1 MERAGAAAC
10 CSSLGSAGGERGRG
24 VSQSAGQG
32 NPQVG
37 RRPAVVTAYA
47 SSCATEIQYH
57 NHAPERLVARDVTGY
72 SCLPVW
78 AQPQAAHPRNGS
90 GINLISPFL
99 SVLFVYTFRNGKSY
113 YFFPFQIFP
122 FTFYY
127 IFYKEVLLTTFF
139 YGN

>member
-1 MERAGAAAC
+1 MQLPAVPRWEAPVTSEAGAC
-10 CSSLGSAGGERGRG
+10 HNRP
-24 VSQSAGQG
+24 G
-32 NPQVG
+32 NPPQRQVD

-47 SSCATEIQYH
+47 SSCTTEIQYH
-57 NHAPERLVARDVTGY
+57 NRAPERLVARDVTGY

-99 SVLFVYTFRNGKSY
+99 SALFVYTFRNGKSY
-113 YFFPFQIFP
+113 YFFPF
-122 FTFYY
+122 TFYY
-127 IFYKEVLLTTFF
+127 IFSKEVLLTTFF